1 VKTNSLSK
9 TQLVVRETC
18 VKTKKLTKCLWNHNA
33 KARFETLKIQIL

>member
-18 VKTKKLTKCLWNHNA
+18 VKTKKLTVFMKPQC
-33 KARFETLKIQIL
+33 KS